1 MLKIMTILGTRPEI
15 IRLSKIIPLLDKY
28 SNHTLVNTNQNYDE
42 NLNKIFFKDLKLR
55 EADINLGISSS
66 SFGQQVGELLK
77 KTNDLF
83 IQYRPDRI
91 IILGDTNSGLCSIVA
106 NRLGIPVY
114 HLEAGNRCF
123 DDRVPEEVNRRVIDH
138 SSTILLPYTERSK
151 ENLLTEGIANNKI
164 HVTGNPIA
172 EVIQTNK
179 QKIQSSSVLKKLNLK
194 KGNYFLVTLHR
205 AENVDIKSRLKN
217 IITGIDKLSKKWN
230 VSVIISTHPRTR
242 ERLKEFKVSQDSKR
256 LRYFSPFNF
265 FDFICLEKEAGC
277 ILTDSGTVQEEACI
291 LKIPSLI
298 LRDVTERPE
307 IIDSGASILTGD
319 NPNDI
324 VSKGNMILDRNN
336 RWDIPAEYKR
346 KSVSKTV
353 TNIVLGYKIPSLSEK
368 AWQDFKD

>member
-230 VSVIISTHPRTR
+230 VPVIISTHPRTR